1 MCSSKHILPR
11 ANRQGER
18 KLSAG
23 QEQLSLFPPIDERGV
38 RHAVAK
44 ELKAYK
50 ALRVAAQNRKEQQEK
65 GIDQLF
71 PRLQASDTENIL
83 KVQQIER
90 ALQYSLDEVE
100 RQIIEEKYLSTSRV
114 KDINIYL
121 DLGMTKDQY
130 YPKKKDAIFQIA
142 TALGII

>member
-1 MCSSKHILPR
+1 M
-11 ANRQGER
+11 
-18 KLSAG
+18 SA
-23 QEQLSLFPPIDERGV
+23 QEQMSMFPPIDERAV
-38 RHAVAK
+38 RQAVAK

-71 PRLQASDTENIL
+71 PRLQSSDTKNIL
-83 KVQQIER
+83 KAQQIER

>member
-1 MCSSKHILPR
+1 M
-11 ANRQGER
+11 
-18 KLSAG
+18 SA
-23 QEQLSLFPPIDERGV
+23 QEQMSMFPRIDERAV
-38 RHAVAK
+38 RQVVAK

-50 ALRVAAQNRKEQQEK
+50 ALRVAEQNRKEQQEK
-65 GIDQLF
+65 GIEQLF
-71 PRLQASDTENIL
+71 PRLQASDTKNIL
-83 KVQQIER
+83 KARQIER

-130 YPKKKDAIFQIA
+130 YPKKKDAILQIA